1 MSKKAWSRGRVWML
15 ARAQRLVFAS
25 YVVAGFCVAYPL
37 GASAQA
43 TGTHIVRQK
52 QTKPTTSS
60 QQLSNNSLGT
70 QNPQVQGCG
79 NSGKP
84 GCPPKR
90 CPPGQCRKNNC
101 SPQQSCDTE

>member
-1 MSKKAWSRGRVWML
+1 MKSKARLRAKIWML

-25 YVVAGFCVAYPL
+25 YVAAGLCLAFPL
-37 GASAQA
+37 SASAQA
-43 TGTHIVRQK
+43 NGRQVAQQS
-52 QTKPTTSS
+52 QTKPIRSPQKTG
-60 QQLSNNSLGT
+60 NNSFDS
-70 QNPQVQGCG
+70 QNPEVQGCG